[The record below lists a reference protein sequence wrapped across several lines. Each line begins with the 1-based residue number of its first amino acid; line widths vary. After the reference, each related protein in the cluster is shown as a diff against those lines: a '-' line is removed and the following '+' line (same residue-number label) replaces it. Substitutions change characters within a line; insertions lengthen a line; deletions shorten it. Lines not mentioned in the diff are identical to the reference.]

1 MIRALIR
8 EFQTSVLVL
17 VVDSDAE
24 TRTGLSQTIRNL
36 GHNCQTVGSAASVR
50 SHLQSSFPDLVLM
63 DLLLPDS
70 DARQLI
76 QLIKQGTPHAR
87 IVVVVRPGSDASI
100 REVLSWGASDFLEK
114 PIHELRL
121 ACLMGHLQ
129 SGMIQKATNT
139 QNASWLPNVFFNDD
153 NAAYQIAKGRF
164 QKAMDM
170 HIPLL
175 IEGDP
180 GTGKTTLAHHFSSI
194 NAPAR
199 TVLQW
204 DAATDDFEVFRQS
217 LALQHDA
224 SLGRTHIL
232 LLKHMEAAS
241 LATQRTVADFII
253 SSAHSIIA
261 TTRGRLLDHAKNGSV
276 DATLYNVLS
285 PLPIWLAPLQERSS
299 AYDVLS
305 QQFLAQA
312 NACFG
317 SSIQKL
323 QHTALHDHTAQFADN
338 LSGLKRAVF
347 KAVADHSSPISPA
360 IIQSPNTVN
369 YGIPVNLSKAG
380 IVDQQADRQ
389 QSFAMVPLLDDK
401 GKLRTLKAL
410 EQDALLFA
418 YKHQNARVGK
428 IAKALKLGRTTLYR
442 KLLEMGLVNGTGAQ
456 DLEENKIIIQTNRH
470 LEVEGA
476 KKYAA

>member
-1 MIRALIR
+1 MIRAQIR
-8 EFQTSVLVL
+8 KFQTSVLVL
-17 VVDSDAE
+17 IVDSDAE
-24 TRTGLSQTIRNL
+24 TRTGLSQTIHNL

-50 SHLQSSFPDLVLM
+50 SHLESSFPDLVLM

-76 QLIKQGTPHAR
+76 QLIKQGAPHAR
-87 IVVVVRPGSDASI
+87 IVVMVRPGSDASI

-121 ACLMGHLQ
+121 ACLLGHLQ
-129 SGMIQKATNT
+129 SGMIQKATNA
-139 QNASWLPNVFFNDD
+139 QNAACLPNVFFNDD
-153 NAAYQIAKGRF
+153 SAAYQTAKSRF
-164 QKAMDM
+164 QKASDM

-180 GTGKTTLAHHFSSI
+180 GTGKTTLARHFSSI

-204 DAATDDFEVFRQS
+204 DAATDDFEVLRQS
-217 LALQHDA
+217 LALQLDA
-224 SLGRTHIL
+224 GLGNTTIL
-232 LLKHMEAAS
+232 LLKHVEAAS
-241 LATQRTVADFII
+241 LPTQKTLADYIR
-253 SSAHSIIA
+253 SSAHTIIA
-261 TTRGRLLDHAKNGSV
+261 TTRGRLLDHAKSGSV

-285 PLPIWLAPLQERSS
+285 PLPIWLAPLQARSK

-305 QQFLAQA
+305 EQFLAQA

-323 QHTALHDHTAQFADN
+323 QHSLAPDHTAQFADN

-360 IIQSPNTVN
+360 VIQSPNTDT
-369 YGIPVNLSKAG
+369 YGISIKLGKAET
-380 IVDQQADRQ
+380 VDRHAEGQ
-389 QSFAMVPLLDDK
+389 QSFAMVPLLDNK

-442 KLLEMGLVNGTGAQ
+442 KLLELGLVNGTGAQ
-456 DLEENKIIIQTNRH
+456 DLEEHKIIIQTKQH
-470 LEVEGA
+470 HPVESA
-476 KKYAA
+476 NKYAA

>member
-1 MIRALIR
+1 MIRAQIR
-8 EFQTSVLVL
+8 KFQTSVLVL
-17 VVDSDAE
+17 VVDSDAD
-24 TRTGLSQTIRNL
+24 TRTGLSQSIRNL
-36 GHNCQTVGSAASVR
+36 GHNCQAVASAASVR

-76 QLIKQGTPHAR
+76 QLIRQGAPHAR
-87 IVVVVRPGSDASI
+87 IVVMVRPGSDASI
-100 REVLSWGASDFLEK
+100 REALSWGASDFLEK
-114 PIHELRL
+114 PVHELRL
-121 ACLMGHLQ
+121 ACLLGHLQ
-129 SGMIQKATNT
+129 SGMIQTATNA
-139 QNASWLPNVFFNDD
+139 QNAACLPNVFFNDD
-153 NAAYQIAKGRF
+153 TAAYQIAKSRF
-164 QKAMDM
+164 QKASDM

-175 IEGDP
+175 IEGGP
-180 GTGKTTLAHHFSSI
+180 GTGKTTLARHFSSI

-204 DAATDDFEVFRQS
+204 NAATDDFEAFRQS

-224 SLGRTHIL
+224 GPGRTHIL
-232 LLKHMEAAS
+232 LFKHVEAAS
-241 LATQRTVADFII
+241 LITQRIVADYIR
-253 SSAHSIIA
+253 SSAHTIIA
-261 TTRGRLLDHAKNGSV
+261 TTRGRLLDHAKNGFV

-285 PLPIWLAPLQERSS
+285 PLPIWLAPLQQRSR
-299 AYDVLS
+299 AYDDLS
-305 QQFLAQA
+305 RQSLAQA

-323 QHTALHDHTAQFADN
+323 QYTSIPDHTARFADN
-338 LSGLKRAVF
+338 ISGLKRAVF
-347 KAVADHSSPISPA
+347 KAVADHTSPISPA
-360 IIQSPNTVN
+360 IIQAPNTDN
-369 YGIPVNLSKAG
+369 YGISIKLGKAET
-380 IVDQQADRQ
+380 VDQQADGQ
-389 QSFAMVPLLDDK
+389 QNFAMVPLLDNK

-456 DLEENKIIIQTNRH
+456 NLEENKIIIQPNQL
-470 LEVEGA
+470 LEVESA
-476 KKYAA
+476 EKYAA